1 MYAAS
6 AQKYEFL
13 FDRETEG
20 DRLDQRAVGFQRTKA
35 VRAGRMLY
43 IACFPVWN
51 TRKMSER
58 AKGAPK
64 NAKAIEDVNR
74 RNRKIKFEQLVEA
87 NFGQEDFYFTTTY
100 TEAPHG
106 NRKMSE
112 ADYEGEPQNER
123 EAQAN
128 VRKFVRALRALVKRK
143 GGDAKKLR
151 YVYVTEETWS
161 RHPDPQ
167 WVQARYH
174 HHMLIGSAVGTD
186 RDGREVRLT
195 RDEIE
200 DLWQSMPF
208 CGGRTRCDRLQP
220 DRKSGL
226 AGVANYFM
234 KGDAREIGKKE
245 QGKRH
250 RFACSKN
257 LKRPRERT
265 ADHKISRRK
274 VQRLAEDVRAN
285 AKDILEGMYPGY
297 ELAED
302 AKVKL
307 SNYVE
312 GAYIYAKMVR
322 RDEVEQSGRA
332 AGKRAGGDGERGTAG
347 AVSVGGVQSGEVS

>member
-20 DRLDQRAVGFQRTKA
+20 ERLDQRTVGFQRTKG
-35 VRAGRMLY
+35 VKAGRMLY

-51 TRKMSER
+51 TRKMCDA
-58 AKGAPK
+58 AKGAPR
-64 NAKAIEDVNR
+64 NARAIENVNR
-74 RNRKIKFEQLVEA
+74 RNRRIKFEQLVEE
-87 NFGQEDFYFTTTY
+87 NFGKEDYYFTATY
-100 TEAPHG
+100 SEAPHG
-106 NRKMSE
+106 NRRLTEK
-112 ADYEGEPQNER
+112 DYEGEPQDEK

-128 VRKFVRALRALVKRK
+128 VRKFVRALRALVRRK
-143 GGDAKKLR
+143 GGEAKKLR

-161 RHPDPQ
+161 RHPDTQ

-174 HHMLIGSAVGTD
+174 HHMLIGSAVGKD
-186 RDGREVRLT
+186 RDGRDVRLT

-200 DLWQSMPF
+200 DLWRSMPF

-234 KGDAREIGKKE
+234 KGDARDSDDGNKEGKA
-245 QGKRH
+245 KRH

-257 LKRPRERT
+257 LKRPRETT
-265 ADHKISRRK
+265 ADHKISRRR
-274 VQRLAEDVRAN
+274 VQRIAEDVRAN
-285 AKDILEGMYPGY
+285 AKAILESVYPGY

-302 AKVKL
+302 VKVKL

-322 RDEVEQSGRA
+322 RDENDESGRA
-332 AGKRAGGDGERGTAG
+332 AGQDTGGHRER
-347 AVSVGGVQSGEVS
+347 